1 MLSIRA
7 PHFLISK
14 TELFTQLPEDLQ
26 HLRTS
31 VVQCCLQYLS
41 MTINKEKTLQQTS
54 YTNFIF
60 AES

>member
-1 MLSIRA
+1 MLNIRA

-26 HLRTS
+26 HLRAS
-31 VVQCCLQYLS
+31 VAQCCLQYLS
-41 MTINKEKTLQQTS
+41 MTINKEKAIQQS